1 MSELIL
7 GLITGIAFGTLLQQG
22 RVLRFE
28 KQVGAMLLKDMTI
41 VKFMLSA
48 IIVGTVGI
56 NLLVSS
62 GVVDLK
68 IKATHVGANLIG
80 GLLFGA
86 GWAVM
91 GYCPGTSVG
100 ALGEGRW
107 HAVWAIVGML
117 FGAAMYAEFYPA
129 MKASV
134 LTWGVFGE
142 VTLPQILGVSPWIVI
157 PIFVALLSSVFVWFE
172 KKRLC
177 LYALAKPQERE
188 HESWNKPDAV
198 RQANGSVVLPAADPH
213 R

>member
-1 MSELIL
+1 MSELPL
-7 GLITGIAFGTLLQQG
+7 GLITGIVFGALLQQG

-56 NLLVSS
+56 NLLVSA

-68 IKATHVGANLIG
+68 IKATYLGANLIG

-107 HAVWAIVGML
+107 HAVWAILGML
-117 FGAAMYAEFYPA
+117 VGAAIYAEVHPA
-129 MKASV
+129 MKKSL
-134 LTWGVFGE
+134 LTWGVFGK
-142 VTLPQILGVSPWIVI
+142 VTLPGVLEVSPWTII
-157 PIFVALLSSVFVWFE
+157 PVFITLLFLVFVWFE
-172 KKRLC
+172 KKKL
-177 LYALAKPQERE
+177 
-188 HESWNKPDAV
+188 
-198 RQANGSVVLPAADPH
+198 
-213 R
+213 